1 MGKISNMII
10 ELMISVYGKG
20 AIRKFGKRENL
31 KSNENIEDIMAMIK
45 GEIYVTEYYIRK
57 ITLTKTLLSESIDKW
72 SYQKLQA
79 IFKEKGGFEN
89 IPFRIIKWRLKNRVL
104 VTMEITMKY
113 PMFMSL
119 TSYVIEIYGETI
131 EMKTQ

>member
-57 ITLTKTLLSESIDKW
+57 ITLTKTLLSESIDKG